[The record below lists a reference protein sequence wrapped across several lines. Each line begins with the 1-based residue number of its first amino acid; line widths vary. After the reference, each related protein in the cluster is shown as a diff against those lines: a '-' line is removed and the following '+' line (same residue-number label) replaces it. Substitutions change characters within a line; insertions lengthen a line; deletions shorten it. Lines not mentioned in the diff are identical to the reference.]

1 MVSQRPS
8 ELDASLL
15 SQCNTVFALRMNSQ
29 KDQEIVRAT
38 LSEAGAGLSS
48 FLPSLGNA
56 EAIAVGE
63 GVPLPMRLRFAELPL
78 EERPKSRTAP
88 FSDRWQTDEL
98 NREFL
103 QRIVDSWRGVDA
115 SAGSE
120 RRIA

>member
-1 MVSQRPS
+1 
-8 ELDASLL
+8 
-15 SQCNTVFALRMNSQ
+15 MNSQ

-63 GVPLPMRLRFAELPL
+63 GVPLPMRLRFSDLAT

-98 NREFL
+98 NRDFM
-103 QRIVDSWRGVDA
+103 QRIVDSWRGLETDT
-115 SAGSE
+115 GGE